1 MLYVNKLVGN
11 MSHKQSKR
19 MMKEQS
25 MLKQN
30 KDLLIEIAT
39 RDVKSVFA
47 YFKTTR
53 DGLTIKEAQK
63 RMHVYGK
70 NELPSKRAILF
81 DVMMK
86 LCEMLPGFTKQRVHN
101 QNQCEIVMIT
111 VSRIEGCTTAEMNSE
126 SKIMKLPVEELVPGD
141 MIFLSAG
148 DTVPADVRII
158 FAEDLL
164 VNESVLTGKET
175 NVEKFESCYH
185 LERKRFIPLK
195 RMKDYN
201 PLQLENV
208 CFKGTHV
215 VNGSA
220 KAVVVSTGK
229 NTYSGLLHTCCSQ
242 TC

>member
-101 QNQCEIVMIT
+101 QNQCEIVMVT